1 MQVHKKIYHPFTL
14 SEVATRR
21 CVPPKL
27 RKKTEKQVD
36 TEFRKGDLTQQ
47 RWEGNVTPV
56 YHLAQNNFYKAAIMK
71 TKHEEGNC
79 VRIEV

>member
-36 TEFRKGDLTQQ
+36 TEFRKGDLTAKMGRKCDSSISFGSEQF
-47 RWEGNVTPV
+47 
-56 YHLAQNNFYKAAIMK
+56 L
-71 TKHEEGNC
+71 
-79 VRIEV
+79 